1 MLRPQRH
8 QPDPFDRRDLPRD
21 ESRETVGFV
30 APAESAACTQ
40 AATASATALGI
51 VYREGPGEVFTGAL
65 ALPLALGGQW
75 GLPGTPQGYRSA
87 SGLVPADVSRSFATA
102 TVSAKRGER
111 LCAHSPRRDGGLT
124 RNDGPKDN
132 PLHSRSYAARAIA
145 EFALLLNRP
154 RPWRARDD
162 ARNGTRAS
170 RQ

>member
-21 ESRETVGFV
+21 ESRETVGFI
-30 APAESAACTQ
+30 APAESAARAP

-51 VYREGPGEVFTGAL
+51 VHREGPGEVFTGAL

-75 GLPGTPQGYRSA
+75 GLRGTPQGYRSA
-87 SGLVPADVSRSFATA
+87 SGLVPGVNRAFATRQQA
-102 TVSAKRGER
+102 QGAAVGF
-111 LCAHSPRRDGGLT
+111 CAHWPCRDGGLT

-132 PLHSRSYAARAIA
+132 PLRSRRYAARAIA

-154 RPWRARDD
+154 QTWRTRDD
-162 ARNGTRAS
+162 ARNGARAS